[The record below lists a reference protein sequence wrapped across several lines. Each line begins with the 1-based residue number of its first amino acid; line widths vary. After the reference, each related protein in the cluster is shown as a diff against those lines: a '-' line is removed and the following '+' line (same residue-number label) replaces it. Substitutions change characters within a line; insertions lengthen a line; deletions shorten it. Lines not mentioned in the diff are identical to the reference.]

1 MPARSSDF
9 IHVPAQG
16 SAFLQHDFVISA
28 ETDEAR
34 LGSTIVDLSVAGVYS
49 VTRASC
55 AGEDA
60 QSD

>member
-1 MPARSSDF
+1 MFLPK
-9 IHVPAQG
+9 G
-16 SAFLQHDFVISA
+16 LQHDFVISA